1 MLLQILKCKGFTIV
15 ELLVVFT
22 IMITLSIAGV
32 AAYSRANDNQRL
44 NVAVSQVTTL
54 LQKAKIR
61 TQNQT
66 SPPNCT
72 KLKGYEVRFCTDDS
86 LVTCEGEKAYELD
99 AICAEVGGDVAVLI
113 DEYSFPPEV
122 ILDAPATTTGVV
134 GFEQYT
140 GGVRGNGTVV
150 LEHSNGKSKQILITT
165 GGNIQIQ

>member
-1 MLLQILKCKGFTIV
+1 MLSLIRNVKGFTIV

-32 AAYSRANDNQRL
+32 AAYTRINDIQRL
-44 NVAVSQVTTL
+44 NVAATQVTTL

-66 SPPNCT
+66 SPLNCT

-113 DEYSFPPEV
+113 DEYSFPSEV
-122 ILDAPATTTGVV
+122 TLNGTATTTGIV

-140 GGVRGNGTVV
+140 GGVRGSGTVM
-150 LEHSNGKSKQILITT
+150 LEHSNGGSKQIVITN

>member
-1 MLLQILKCKGFTIV
+1 MLLPILNSKGFTIV

-32 AAYSRANDNQRL
+32 AAYSRINDTQRL
-44 NVAVSQVTTL
+44 NVATTQVATL

-66 SPPNCT
+66 IPPNCS
-72 KLKGYEVRFCTDDS
+72 KLKRYEVRFCTDDS

-99 AICAEVGGDVAVLI
+99 AICTEAGGEVAVLI

-122 ILDAPATTTGVV
+122 ILNGAATTTGIV

-140 GGVRGNGTVV
+140 GGVRGNGTVM
-150 LEHSNGKSKQILITT
+150 LEHSNGDSKQIVITT